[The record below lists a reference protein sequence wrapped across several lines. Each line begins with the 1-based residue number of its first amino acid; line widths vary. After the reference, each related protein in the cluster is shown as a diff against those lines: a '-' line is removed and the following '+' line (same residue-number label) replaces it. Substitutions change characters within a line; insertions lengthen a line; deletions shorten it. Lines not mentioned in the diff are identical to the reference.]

1 MSPPKPLH
9 DHKYLLDSKVVSETL
24 RVRVHPR
31 HREVGGSGG
40 VEGGALLKIKLKISI
55 SESSRNLGG
64 VERGSLLK
72 INNLTRSKFHFQNVL
87 QIWKGTTFLY
97 LPVDYRKAEVNTTL
111 PGTGKDK

>member
-1 MSPPKPLH
+1 MCLYECMYVWMVVYLH

-40 VEGGALLKIKLKISI
+40 VEGGPLLKIKLKISI

-87 QIWKGTTFLY
+87 QIWKGTSFFISASRLQKS
-97 LPVDYRKAEVNTTL
+97 RS
-111 PGTGKDK
+111 